1 MRNNGDKAANKE
13 NIQAQIWP
21 QGGYKELRKAKV
33 GGLRTNTMTTRKS

>member
-13 NIQAQIWP
+13 NMQAQIWP

-33 GGLRTNTMTTRKS
+33 VVVVVGGMRTNKS